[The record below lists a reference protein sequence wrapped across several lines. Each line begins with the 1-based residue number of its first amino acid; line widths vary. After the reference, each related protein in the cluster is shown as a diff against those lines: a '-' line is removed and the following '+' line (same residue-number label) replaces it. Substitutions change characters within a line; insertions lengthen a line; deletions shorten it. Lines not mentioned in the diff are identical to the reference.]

1 MPQII
6 LATKKVAL
14 AMAWTVAWQ
23 EGRPETGLF
32 QLCGRGILILFS
44 ETTDSDKN
52 VGLLLFQQ
60 FS

>member
-23 EGRPETGLF
+23 EGRPEIGLF
-32 QLCGRGILILFS
+32 QLCGGGDFDFI
-44 ETTDSDKN
+44 
-52 VGLLLFQQ
+52 
-60 FS
+60 